1 MLTLQHY
8 FVDKKAL
15 KRQGV
20 SNFNIIENGA
30 NIYKLLESIKDLRTF
45 FAEYIHIYSHCTRVK
60 NFFRQLPVG
69 TIDYARSNL
78 EVRYS
83 GKQFWVT
90 SFDGAKLDCMII
102 PGTGTSDISTHRQVN
117 QD

>member
-1 MLTLQHY
+1 MLILQHY
-8 FVDKKAL
+8 FVDKRAL
-15 KRQGV
+15 KRQSV

-30 NIYKLLESIKDLRTF
+30 NINKLLVSIKDLRIF
-45 FAEYIHIYSHCTRVK
+45 FAEYIHIYSHFTWVK
-60 NFFRQLPVG
+60 NFFKQLPLG

-78 EVRYS
+78 EIRYS

-102 PGTGTSDISTHRQVN
+102 PGTGTSEISTHRQLN